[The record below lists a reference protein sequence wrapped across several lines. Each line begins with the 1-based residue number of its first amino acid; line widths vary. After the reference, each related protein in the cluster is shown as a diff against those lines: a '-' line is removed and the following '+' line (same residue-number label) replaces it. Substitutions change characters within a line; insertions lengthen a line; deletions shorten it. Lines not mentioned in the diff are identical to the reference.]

1 MKIYSRLLRLLPV
14 AGGLT
19 RLAFNPI
26 TNQVF
31 GRCLDAA
38 PARMLNGVP
47 IAVDVNDYH
56 GRILYLFGTNDPKV
70 HHVSQA
76 LLRSGDC
83 FLDIGANYG
92 SIGLLA
98 ADRVGP
104 RGQVHLFEP
113 QPHLCK
119 ALRDAISA
127 GGRSNVSV
135 HELALLDHDDTLELA
150 APSDHSGRATL
161 VRHCD
166 QSDWAKIRVPVKDIA
181 TYVPP
186 LIQNR
191 SFGAK
196 IDVEGAEIYLMPWLL
211 MQPSLKFLIFEAAH
225 NQPVLWEMVRASGL
239 TLFGLE
245 RTVFAKRLARVD
257 ALAGLMRY
265 HDLVAV
271 RIPEGMR
278 VPDFI
283 GSYALGQRL
292 DRRARVQ

>member
-1 MKIYSRLLRLLPV
+1 MKIYSWLLRLLPI

-31 GRCLDAA
+31 GRCLTTAS
-38 PARMLNGVP
+38 ARMLNGIP

-104 RGQVHLFEP
+104 KGQVHLFEP

-119 ALRDAISA
+119 ALREAIRL
-127 GGRSNVSV
+127 GGRGNVHV
-135 HELALLDHDDTLELA
+135 HEVALLDRDDTLELA
-150 APSDHSGRATL
+150 APTDHSGRATL

-166 QSDWAKIRVPVKDIA
+166 QSDWDKIRVPVKDIA
-181 TYVPP
+181 TYMPS

-191 SFGAK
+191 NFGAK

-211 MQPSLKFLIFEAAH
+211 RQPSLKFLIFEAAH
-225 NQPVLWEMVRASGL
+225 NQPALWEMVRASGL

-245 RTVFAKRLARVD
+245 RTLFAKRLARVD
-257 ALAGLMRY
+257 TLAAMARY
-265 HDLVAV
+265 HDLAAV
-271 RIPEGMR
+271 RIPDE
-278 VPDFI
+278 VPVPEVI
-283 GSYALGQRL
+283 GSYALGKRL
-292 DRRARVQ
+292 DKRA